1 MRILPSPMPSLLL
14 SGARSWSRALWL
26 PSPERESYKVGIP
39 RMLKAVI
46 FDLDGVIADSHPL
59 HHAAWKTLL
68 AEQGRTVNDTEM
80 DFILAGRQRV
90 EILRHYLGDLPE
102 EQIAKLGKRKDEL
115 YQGRAHLLAPMPGLN
130 TFLDELET
138 AEIAKAVATSAGPA

>member
-39 RMLKAVI
+39 RMLKAII

-68 AEQGRTVNDTEM
+68 SEQGRNVNDTEM
-80 DFILAGRQRV
+80 DFILAGRQRG
-90 EILRHYLGDLPE
+90 EILRHYFGELSEEKIATLGR
-102 EQIAKLGKRKDEL
+102 RKDEL

-130 TFLDELET
+130 MLLGELE
-138 AEIAKAVATSAGPA
+138 AAGIA